1 MAWIRGVAGA
11 ASPKRDFADGLAQ
24 LQKFYFDLAISGSP
38 TAMPSLFAL
47 AKPDHIIYAT
57 DWPYAT
63 EAIVG
68 AFTGMYESY
77 SMNDAQRVSIDRGNA
92 QALFPRLRGGK

>member
-1 MAWIRGVAGA
+1 MAGA

-24 LQKFYFDLAISGSP
+24 LQKFYFDIALSGSP
-38 TAMPSLFAL
+38 TALPSLFEL
-47 AKPDHIIYAT
+47 AKPDHVLYGS

-63 EAIVG
+63 DAIVG

-77 SMNDAQRVSIDRGNA
+77 AMNDAQRASIDRGNA
-92 QALFPRLRGGK
+92 ETLFPRLRGGN